1 MPEPWL
7 TIAPIHNLWR
17 LPDGF
22 QLPYQFND
30 RTSLQLVPEW
40 LLTKESDD
48 TVDLL
53 RPKLR
58 EALGRDVLYC
68 IAVEYQADAL
78 GSPDPNWKGDK
89 PRAIQEAAIEDAR
102 NVLLAFWLVRPTSVH
117 FRLAAHVASHSSEPI
132 VRQIVKYDPQC
143 PLPSYVDDPY
153 DANEMERI
161 RSLANAL
168 DRISIQG
175 TLRTAVHAVMR
186 AQIERE
192 WTLRFLI
199 FWLVVESLFGP
210 EDAREITFRLSQR
223 VAIFL
228 SCDAA
233 IARQLFSQVKSSYA
247 WRSKV
252 VHGLRL
258 AKLSETESSDQI
270 IQLEGVVRQSL
281 VKVLSSDV
289 LTSTFDGKT
298 REQYLDDLVFQ

>member
-7 TIAPIHNLWR
+7 TIVPIHNLWR

-30 RTSLQLVPEW
+30 RTFLQPMPEW
-40 LLTKESDD
+40 LLTKESED

-53 RPKLR
+53 RPKLK
-58 EALGRDVLYC
+58 EALGRDVPYC
-68 IAVEYQADAL
+68 ITVEYQADAL
-78 GSPDPNWKGDK
+78 GSPDPNWKGDR
-89 PRAIQEAAIEDAR
+89 PRAIQEAAIQDAR
-102 NVLLAFWLVRPTSVH
+102 NVLLAFWLVRQTSVH
-117 FRLAAHVASHSSEPI
+117 FRIAAHVANHSSEPI
-132 VRQIVKYDPQC
+132 VRQIAKYDPQC

-153 DANEMERI
+153 DADEIGQI

-168 DRISIQG
+168 DRLSIQG

-186 AQIERE
+186 AQTERE

-199 FWLVVESLFGP
+199 FWLVMESLFGP

-223 VAIFL
+223 VAMFL
-228 SCDAA
+228 SRDAST
-233 IARQLFSQVKSSYA
+233 ARQLFSQVKASYA

-258 AKLSETESSDQI
+258 AKLSEAESSDQI
-270 IQLEGVVRQSL
+270 IQLESVVRQSL
-281 VKVLSSDV
+281 VKILSSDS
-289 LTSTFDGKT
+289 LTATFDGRT
-298 REQYLDDLVFQ
+298 REKYLDDLVFK